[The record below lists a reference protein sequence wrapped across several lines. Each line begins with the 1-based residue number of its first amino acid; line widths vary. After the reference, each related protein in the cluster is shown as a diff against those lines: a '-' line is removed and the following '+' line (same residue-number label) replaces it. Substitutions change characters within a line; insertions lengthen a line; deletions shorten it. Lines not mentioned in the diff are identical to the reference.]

1 MRAILIAVAL
11 LAGCTREV
19 EPREATPDT
28 PRRIHGRLLTL
39 DTHLDTPLM
48 FARPGWDFGAWHSF
62 EEDSS
67 QVDLPRM
74 SEGGLDGGFFVIWT
88 RQGELNPSAY
98 RAALTHAL
106 ARQRDIGRAIAAN
119 GKQIELAT
127 ASSDAERLAGAG
139 KAFAYQAIENSYP
152 IGTDLSNLARFYKL
166 GVRMAGPVHSKNNQF
181 ADSSTD
187 TPRYGGLSPL
197 GKQWVAEMNRLGMVI
212 DGSHASDAA
221 LEQMI
226 ALSRTPV
233 ILSHSGPD
241 ALFEHGRNIP
251 DALMRRLAASGGVMQ
266 INTLYLEPLYSTP
279 KADALLN
286 RKGGL
291 EFQTQAEQAETL
303 RQVRALAAT
312 EPPRGAATFEMFMAS
327 LLHSL
332 KVMGP
337 DHVGLGADWDG
348 GGGAAGLMDVAA
360 LPKITERLLAAG
372 YSETDLQKIWSGNA
386 LRLLDAAERA
396 AVRAEPVPK

>member
-1 MRAILIAVAL
+1 MRAIILALL
-11 LAGCTREV
+11 LAGCTRGESEQR
-19 EPREATPDT
+19 EPTPNT
-28 PRRIHGRLLTL
+28 PRQIHARLLTL
-39 DTHLDTPLM
+39 DTHLDTPII

-74 SEGGLDGGFFVIWT
+74 AEGGLDGGFFVIWT
-88 RQGELNPSAY
+88 RQGELTPSGY

-106 ARQRDIGRAIAAN
+106 RRQDAIRRAIAAN

-127 ASSDAERLAGAG
+127 ASGDAERLSGAG
-139 KAFAYQAIENSYP
+139 KAFAYQSIENSYP
-152 IGTDLSNLARFYKL
+152 LGTNLDNLARFYKL

-187 TPRYGGLSPL
+187 VARYGGLSPL
-197 GKQWVAEMNRLGMVI
+197 GKRWVAEMNRLGLVL

-241 ALFEHGRNIP
+241 AMFEHGRNIP
-251 DALMRRLAASGGVMQ
+251 DALMRKLAASGGVMQ

-279 KADALLN
+279 KTDALMN

-291 EFQTQAEQAETL
+291 EFQTPAEQAETL
-303 RQVRALAAT
+303 RQVRALAA
-312 EPPRGAATFEMFMAS
+312 EESPRGAATFDMFMAS
-327 LLHSL
+327 LLHAL

-337 DHVGLGADWDG
+337 EHVGLGADWDG
-348 GGGAAGLMDVAA
+348 GGGVAGLMDVAA

-372 YSETDLQKIWSGNA
+372 YSEADLQKIWSGNA
-386 LRLLDAAERA
+386 LGLLRQAEAARA
-396 AVRAEPVPK
+396 R